1 MTAGGSGMDDVE
13 AVRQAVDIVDVVGRY
28 VGLKHAGRDYKG
40 LCPFHREKTPSFH
53 VSPDKQVYHCFGCGA
68 GGDVFTF
75 LMRYLGMSFPEA
87 LEELAGEAGIT
98 LSRGSAPS
106 GRGKA
111 LRDITEAAQAFF
123 QRSLEGDG
131 GRGARSY
138 LEGRGIGAEERRTL
152 GLGWAPGGESLCAH
166 LRSKGFSEA
175 QMVEAGMASRSDR
188 GRGVYDRFRRRL
200 TFPIADRR
208 GRPVSFGARTLGEDG
223 PKYLNGPDTPIY
235 SKGSILYGYREAREA
250 ARDLDMVVLVE
261 GYFDHARLYLAGIRS
276 VVATCGTALTADQA
290 RRMGGISDHVYVCY
304 DGDDSGRRSAVKAAE
319 VMLSQGLNP
328 RIIPLPDGS
337 DPDDF
342 VAAEGAEG
350 FMDLVG
356 RARNPIEFGLDLVGG
371 WEGARE
377 SGRGVEV
384 VKRLVEVAGRSADP
398 LVEETLFRSLSESTG
413 YTMDTLR
420 RERDHLEESSRRS
433 PGERPERP
441 PGPSRRDSTLLWA
454 ILSCSAEDRGRLLEA
469 VEAADFDT
477 ETGRGAF
484 SSLQSQFAQG
494 MERPALAK
502 MDPSQADACAAI
514 LSDRAAAAPEDVDR
528 VIARVLRR
536 RMREQRRK
544 LGRRLA
550 EAEGVEKRKILEE
563 LSRLSGRLRE
573 TDGGDGG

>member
-1 MTAGGSGMDDVE
+1 MDDVE

-40 LCPFHREKTPSFH
+40 LCPFHKEKTPSFH

-87 LEELAGEAGIT
+87 LEELASEAGIT
-98 LSRGSAPS
+98 LSRGAAPT

-138 LEGRGIGAEERRTL
+138 LEDRGIGESERRSL

-175 QMVEAGMASRSDR
+175 QMVEAGMAARSDR

-208 GRPVSFGARTLGEDG
+208 GRPVSFGARTLGDDA

-250 ARDLDMVVLVE
+250 ARDLDMVILVE
-261 GYFDHARLYLAGIRS
+261 GYFDHARLYLAGIRA

-290 RRMGGISDHVYVCY
+290 RRIGGISDHLYVCY
-304 DGDDSGRRSAVKAAE
+304 DGDDSGRRSAMKAAE

-328 RIIPLPDGS
+328 RLVPLPEGS

-342 VAAEGAEG
+342 VASEGAEG
-350 FMDLVG
+350 FMEAV
-356 RARNPIEFGLDLVGG
+356 RRSRNPIEFGLDLVGG
-371 WEGARE
+371 WDGARE

-384 VKRLVEVAGRSADP
+384 VKRLVEIAGAASDP
-398 LVEETLFRSLSESTG
+398 VVEETLLRSLSESTG

-420 RERDHLEESSRRS
+420 REREHLEESSRRGS
-433 PGERPERP
+433 GRLPERP

-454 ILSCSAEDRGRLLEA
+454 LLSCSAEDRERILET

-477 ETGRGAF
+477 DAGRGAF
-484 SSLQSQFAQG
+484 ESLRSQFAQG
-494 MERPALAK
+494 MKTPALAR
-502 MDPSQADACAAI
+502 MDPSHADTCAAI
-514 LSDRAAAAPEDVDR
+514 LSDRGRAAAEDVDR
-528 VIARVLRR
+528 VIARVLKRRMKAERR
-536 RMREQRRK
+536 RLSQRLTAAK
-544 LGRRLA
+544 G
-550 EAEGVEKRKILEE
+550 EEKRKILEE
-563 LSRLSGRLRE
+563 LSRLSGQARR
-573 TDGGDGG
+573 TDDEDGQ